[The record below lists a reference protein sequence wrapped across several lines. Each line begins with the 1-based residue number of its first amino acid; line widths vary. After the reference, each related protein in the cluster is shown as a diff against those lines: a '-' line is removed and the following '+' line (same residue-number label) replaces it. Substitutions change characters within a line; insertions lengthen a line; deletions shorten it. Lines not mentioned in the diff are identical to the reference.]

1 MAIGLIMPW
10 LLKSVGFTSD
20 WDVLY
25 DSQILNSV
33 FSIYT
38 WGSVIGLVLVTIP
51 FFFYDLTREKHD
63 MCVKEL
69 QERVRALAEEDSA
82 EAVAVGEV

>member
-1 MAIGLIMPW
+1 MPW